1 MGVAAAGLLVIA
13 VFLAGAF
20 MTYRTTLSGKMLVN
34 EAASASSQMVGERT
48 RTAIDI
54 TSATGDGACNL
65 TVDVDNTGATS
76 IIEFAQ
82 MDLIAQFP
90 SANNA
95 PQSMIFTEAV
105 LPGLD
110 EWAVTSITGA
120 YEPGIFNP
128 GETMTLEAKI
138 SLVEASG
145 GTLTVGTPN
154 GIVHTASFP
163 ALSPC

>member
-1 MGVAAAGLLVIA
+1 M
-13 VFLAGAF
+13 AGAF
-20 MTYRTTLSGKMLVN
+20 MTYRTTLSGKVLVSN
-34 EAASASSQMVGERT
+34 SASVSSEMVGERT

-65 TVDVDNTGATS
+65 TVEVDNTGATS

-82 MDLIAQFP
+82 IDLIAQFP

-145 GTLTVGTPN
+145 GTVTVGTPN

>member
-1 MGVAAAGLLVIA
+1 MA

-20 MTYRTTLSGKMLVN
+20 MTYRTTLSGKVLVTSS
-34 EAASASSQMVGERT
+34 ASASSRMVGERT

-54 TSATGDGACNL
+54 TSAAGSGACNL
-65 TVDVDNTGATS
+65 TVEVDNTGATS
-76 IIEFAQ
+76 ITEFAQ
-82 MDLIAQFP
+82 IDFIAQFY

-95 PQSMIFTEAV
+95 PRGMMFTEAV

-110 EWAVTSITGA
+110 EWAVISITGA

-145 GTLTVGTPN
+145 GTVTVGTPN